1 MLCVL
6 FKDDG
11 VIESPICGVLQA
23 LRCSMHAYARPR
35 QQSSQIIRI
44 WNFRSTPSSGY
55 TPRPSTILL
64 SPRILHLS
72 IQLACT
78 QRLAQLTV
86 YRISDDVFFLSRF
99 DG

>member
-55 TPRPSTILL
+55 TPRPSAIML
-64 SPRILHLS
+64 SPRILHLN
-72 IQLACT
+72 IQLACA
-78 QRLAQLTV
+78 QRRAQLTV
-86 YRISDDVFFLSRF
+86 CNVSNGVFWLSRF
-99 DG
+99 GG